1 MLQIRPAFLDV
12 ADSLTGRRWVGP
24 TLEESRLAD
33 AMAREA
39 GLDGVEAL
47 EPGRRVWVEGS
58 FYLDVDLVGLDEHVP
73 IPMRGRYR
81 LAAVRRYRPRLP
93 DPPLTEPLDRVPAPE
108 DVDPDFS
115 IPLKLANAQTG
126 PGIQL
131 SLAEGIA
138 DKFNTPNEHL
148 VHCMEGAHKV
158 LDTCIPTGE
167 IVYHPGLVR
176 LRL

>member
-1 MLQIRPAFLDV
+1 MFPNHAIPAGTRALQTTVVLPSKPIIHRSAGPSSSSVLAGL
-12 ADSLTGRRWVGP
+12 AQRWKSTKGVQH
-24 TLEESRLAD
+24 SRL
-33 AMAREA
+33 
-39 GLDGVEAL
+39 LSTN
-47 EPGRRVWVEGS
+47 GRGT
-58 FYLDVDLVGLDEHVP
+58 YDV
-73 IPMRGRYR
+73 YR
-81 LAAVRRYRPRLP
+81 F
-93 DPPLTEPLDRVPAPE
+93 PLPE

-176 LRL
+176 LRLGCCMRLWVLTTTVP